1 MEALRTNRLYFSSAN
16 YYDDPF
22 DTFLHIDIEAIR
34 KEYLSAFQTP
44 ESTEAVVDG
53 VKSLL
58 GNILSEEQ
66 AAQFTVEN
74 VTNALSHGLTESFL
88 NAALSLRDEVKKDTW
103 SVCFSE
109 NGFNE
114 VLWLKYADQH
124 RDFVQI
130 YGLENND
137 TSYAVSR
144 KNVLIAESRTTE
156 RRYIRFIIRT
166 RLMMQPN
173 LRNSLC
179 SVK

>member
-1 MEALRTNRLYFSSAN
+1 MTPEQLKASILKYAMQGKLVEQKPEDGTGED
-16 YYDDPF
+16 DDPF

-88 NAALSLRDEVKKDTW
+88 NAALS
-103 SVCFSE
+103 
-109 NGFNE
+109 
-114 VLWLKYADQH
+114 Q
-124 RDFVQI
+124 
-130 YGLENND
+130 
-137 TSYAVSR
+137 TSGCR
-144 KNVLIAESRTTE
+144 
-156 RRYIRFIIRT
+156 
-166 RLMMQPN
+166 
-173 LRNSLC
+173 
-179 SVK
+179 

>member
-1 MEALRTNRLYFSSAN
+1 MDSDGRKRFWDTLCSLSGIDKRQDVEKLISTIHYPKYLYRYRPVSINSLEALRTNKLHFSSAN

-44 ESTEAVVDG
+44 ESTETVVDR
-53 VKSLL
+53 VRALL
-58 GNILSEEQ
+58 GSILTEEQ
-66 AAQFTVEN
+66 AAQLTAEK

-88 NAALSLRDEVKKDTW
+88 SSALALRDEVKKDTW

-124 RDFVQI
+124 KGFVQMF
-130 YGLENND
+130 
-137 TSYAVSR
+137 VR
-144 KNVLIAESRTTE
+144 
-156 RRYIRFIIRT
+156 
-166 RLMMQPN
+166 
-173 LRNSLC
+173 
-179 SVK
+179 